1 MIRVPGD
8 KSVAHR
14 ALILAAVARG
24 ESRVRGV
31 PPSGDLNSTAR
42 VLRALGVSVPPIP
55 DDGGQMSISGRGL
68 RGLVSPEAPLDCGNS
83 GTTCRLLLGLLAGL
97 PTEAVVTGDDSLRHR
112 PMDRVTVPLTGM
124 GATFVSQGEA
134 DRLPIRVRGG
144 SLQEARYRSPVAS
157 AQVKS
162 ALLLAG
168 LAGGVPVEVIEP
180 GRSRDHSERMLR
192 GMGARVEEGPVDGEG
207 KEGHGGWR
215 VALTRPP
222 ESLDPLDMTVPG
234 DFSSA
239 AFFLV
244 LGLLHGAGP
253 ELRIPGVGLNSTRT
267 GLLAV
272 LEAMGARVRVENQ
285 EGADDPAREPTGDL
299 VVGPGEL
306 VGVGVGGEVIPTL
319 IDELPALAVA
329 ATRARG
335 VTEIRDAA
343 ELRVKESDRIRA
355 LAENLSALGVRVEE
369 LPDGLR
375 IHGSQAPLE
384 GAVRSHGDHRIA
396 MAFGVLGALPG
407 CQVRVDDPGAAD
419 VSFPGFWDLLRGVT
433 EGEGKEGEAKGRSG
447 PVAAWSAAAG
457 PGTASSGADRDRT
470 HRDGPGEEDGEAR
483 PPVVTIDGPAGSGK
497 STTAREVARRLG
509 FRHLDSGALYRA
521 LTLAVMESGVPER
534 EWDTLDDDL
543 LRSLDIRMEPRGNG
557 FRVLL
562 DGRDTGKSLR
572 SPEVTSRVSK
582 LAGVPAVRRRLLD
595 LQRDVGRR
603 GGVVTDGRDMGTV
616 VFPYADLKVFLT
628 ASLEERARRRL
639 LQEDRAADPETVAEE
654 ALRIQARDARDSGRA
669 VSPLRRPDGALV
681 LDTTDLTFEEQ
692 VDRIV
697 RAVEGLTR
705 DDQYD

>member
-14 ALILAAVARG
+14 ALILASVAQG

-31 PPSGDLNSTAR
+31 PPSGDLKSTAG
-42 VLRALGVSVPPIP
+42 VLRALGAPVPPIP
-55 DDGGQMSISGRGL
+55 DDGGEMTIPGRGL
-68 RGLVSPEAPLDCGNS
+68 RGLQSPEAPLDCGNS
-83 GTTCRLLLGLLAGL
+83 GTTSRLILGLLAGL
-97 PTEAVVTGDDSLRHR
+97 PVEAVVTGDDSLRSR
-112 PMDRVTVPLTGM
+112 PMDRVTIPLSRM
-124 GATFVSQGEA
+124 GATFGSEGGSG
-134 DRLPIRVRGG
+134 RLPLRVRGG
-144 SLQEARYRSPVAS
+144 SLHGVRHVSPVAS

-168 LAGGVPVEVIEP
+168 LAGGVSVEVTEP

-192 GMGARVEEGPVDGEG
+192 GMGAQVEEGPVDGEG
-207 KEGHGGWR
+207 RESHGGWR
-215 VALTRPP
+215 VALARPP
-222 ESLDPLDMTVPG
+222 VSLDPLDLTVPG

-253 ELRIPGVGLNSTRT
+253 ELRIPGVGLNPTRT
-267 GLLAV
+267 GLLAA
-272 LEAMGARVRVENQ
+272 LEAMGARIRVENE
-285 EGADDPAREPTGDL
+285 EGAEDPAREPMGDL
-299 VVGPGEL
+299 VVEPGEL
-306 VGVGVGGEVIPTL
+306 VGVGVGGEVIPSL

-343 ELRVKESDRIRA
+343 ELRVKEADRIRA

-384 GAVRSHGDHRIA
+384 GTVPSHGDHRIA
-396 MAFGVLGALPG
+396 MAFGVLGALPD
-407 CQVRVDDPGAAD
+407 CEVHVDDPGAAD
-419 VSFPGFWDLLRGVT
+419 VSFPGFWDLLRGMT
-433 EGEGKEGEAKGRSG
+433 EGEAEGSG
-447 PVAAWSAAAG
+447 GPAGAWSSGVG
-457 PGTASSGADRDRT
+457 PGTASSGADRVRT
-470 HRDGPGEEDGEAR
+470 HRDEPGDEDRGAR

-497 STTAREVARRLG
+497 STTAQEVARRLG

-521 LTLAVMESGVPER
+521 LTLAVMESGVPEE
-534 EWDTLDDDL
+534 EWDTLDDDV
-543 LRSLDIRMEPRGNG
+543 LRRLDIRMEPRGNG

-562 DGRDTGKSLR
+562 DGRDPGDALR
-572 SPEVTSRVSK
+572 SPEVTSRVSR
-582 LAGVPAVRRRLLD
+582 LAGIPAVRRRLLD

-639 LQEDRAADPETVAEE
+639 LQEDRDADPEAVSEE
-654 ALRIQARDARDSGRA
+654 ALRIQARDARDSGRT

-692 VDRIV
+692 VDRIA

-705 DDQYD
+705 DDQDD

>member
-14 ALILAAVARG
+14 ALILASVARG

-31 PPSGDLNSTAR
+31 PPSGDLKSTAG
-42 VLRALGVSVPPIP
+42 VLRALGASIPPIP
-55 DDGGQMSISGRGL
+55 DDGGEMRIPGRGL
-68 RGLVSPEAPLDCGNS
+68 RGLGSPEGPLDCGNS
-83 GTTCRLLLGLLAGL
+83 GTTARLLLGLLAGL
-97 PTEAVVTGDDSLRHR
+97 PVEAVVTGDDSLRNR
-112 PMDRVTVPLTGM
+112 PMDRVTDPLTGM
-124 GATFVSQGEA
+124 GATFIAEGEPG
-134 DRLPIRVRGG
+134 RLPVRVRGG
-144 SLQEARYRSPVAS
+144 SLQEVRYRSPVAS

-168 LAGGVPVEVIEP
+168 VAGGVPVQVIEP

-192 GMGARVEEGPVDGEG
+192 GMGAQMEEGPEEGDGRQN
-207 KEGHGGWR
+207 HGGWR
-215 VALTRPP
+215 VAMARSP
-222 ESLDPLDMTVPG
+222 ESLDPLDLTVPG

-244 LGLLHGAGP
+244 LGLLGGAGR
-253 ELRIPGVGLNSTRT
+253 ELRIPGVGLNPTRT
-267 GLLAV
+267 GLLTV
-272 LEAMGARVRVENQ
+272 LEAMGARIRAEN
-285 EGADDPAREPTGDL
+285 ADGVHDSAREPVGDL
-299 VVGPGEL
+299 VVEPREL
-306 VGVGVGGEVIPTL
+306 RGVSVGGEVIPTL
-319 IDELPALAVA
+319 IDELPVLAVA
-329 ATRARG
+329 AARARG

-355 LAENLSALGVRVEE
+355 LAENLSALGVQVEE
-369 LPDGLR
+369 LSDGLR
-375 IHGSQAPLE
+375 IHGSQGPLE
-384 GAVRSHGDHRIA
+384 GTVRSHGDHRIA

-407 CQVRVDDPGAAD
+407 CEVQVDDPGAAD
-419 VSFPGFWDLLRGVT
+419 VSFPGFWELLRGARGERGRGNGVPT
-433 EGEGKEGEAKGRSG
+433 EPGGSGRGSG
-447 PVAAWSAAAG
+447 A
-457 PGTASSGADRDRT
+457 ASSGAEGGPAHQGGQDDP
-470 HRDGPGEEDGEAR
+470 DGDAR

-509 FRHLDSGALYRA
+509 LRHLDSGALYRA
-521 LTLAVMESGVPER
+521 LTLAIMESGIPEE
-534 EWDTLDDDL
+534 EWDALDDDVL
-543 LRSLDIRMEPRGNG
+543 GRLDIRMEPRGDG
-557 FRVLL
+557 FRILL
-562 DGRDTGKSLR
+562 EGRDPGETLR

-582 LAGVPAVRRRLLD
+582 LAGIPAVRRRLLD

-639 LQEDRAADPETVAEE
+639 LQEDRDADPEAVSEE
-654 ALRIQARDARDSGRA
+654 ALRIQARDARDSGRT

-692 VDRIV
+692 VDRIA

-705 DDQYD
+705 DDQDD